1 MTLAKLVKTK
11 ANRVLGIDAST
22 NSIAFCLMENDIP
35 LKWGKVELS
44 GSDIYDKI
52 YDAKIKMHSMLDQL
66 KSDYIAVD
74 GAILVRSPDAV
85 IKLSYVYGVVI
96 AELMSTGASVI
107 TISPSSWQAYIGNK
121 NPTKEEKAA
130 IRVKNPGYAESW
142 YKNQLRNM
150 RKQRTAD
157 YFNKKYNISLEDF
170 DVADSFGIAHYAN
183 KVLLNDEIISKP
195 DLAIQKVCSTK
206 ENGN

>member
-1 MTLAKLVKTK
+1 MKLAELIKTK

-22 NSIAFCLMENDIP
+22 NSIAFCLMENNVPI
-35 LKWGKVELS
+35 KWGKIELS
-44 GSDIYDKI
+44 GADIYEKI
-52 YDAKIKMHSMLDQL
+52 YDAKVKMHAMLNEL
-66 KSDYIAVD
+66 ESDYIAVE

-96 AELMSTGASVI
+96 AELMSTGAKVI

-121 NPTKEEKAA
+121 NPTKDEKSA
-130 IRVKNPGYAESW
+130 IRLANPGYADSW

-150 RKQRTAD
+150 RKQRTAN
-157 YFNKKYNISLEDF
+157 YFNDKYNIVVNDF

-183 KVLLNDEIISKP
+183 KVLTER
-195 DLAIQKVCSTK
+195 
-206 ENGN
+206 

>member
-1 MTLAKLVKTK
+1 MKLAELIKTK

-22 NSIAFCLMENDIP
+22 NSIAFCLMENDVP
-35 LKWGKVELS
+35 LKWGKIDLI
-44 GSDIYDKI
+44 GADIYEKI
-52 YDAKIKMHSMLDQL
+52 YDAKVKMHVMLNEL
-66 KSDYIAVD
+66 NSDYIAVE

-96 AELMSTGASVI
+96 AELMSTGAKVI

-121 NPTKEEKAA
+121 NPTKDEKSA
-130 IRVKNPGYAESW
+130 IRSANPGYADSW

-150 RKQRTAD
+150 RKQRTVD
-157 YFNKKYNISLEDF
+157 YFNNKYGIKLDDF

-183 KVLLNDEIISKP
+183 KVLTER
-195 DLAIQKVCSTK
+195 
-206 ENGN
+206 